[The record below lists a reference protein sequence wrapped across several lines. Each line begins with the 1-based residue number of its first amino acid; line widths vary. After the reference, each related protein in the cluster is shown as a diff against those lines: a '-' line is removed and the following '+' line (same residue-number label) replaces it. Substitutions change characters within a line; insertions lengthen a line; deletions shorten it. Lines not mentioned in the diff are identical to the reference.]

1 MQTGFDSSD
10 GRGER
15 RGFQVLAG
23 GAHSHATPLVRWFW
37 WLLCAGLLA
46 FLVLVVL
53 PQLLHAGGPRYI
65 AGSTYF
71 DPGTKGVPLT
81 WAQGA
86 VNYYTDQGDLSPL
99 LPQAGANDFVADA
112 FSRWTSISTAAV
124 SSTLA
129 GQLSEDVSGANVIA
143 NPDGT
148 ITMPSDIL
156 PDALTKPLAIV
167 YDADGQVTD
176 ALLGLGAGGA
186 DYCFTNAVF
195 GGPDNLSTDAHI
207 VHALIIMNGNCAQ
220 TPAQLP
226 DVKYRLVRVLGRVL
240 GLDWSQANLN
250 VITRK
255 PVPTADDYNGFTIMH
270 ALDPDTC
277 VPISVC
283 YPNADLPKM
292 DDRAALSRL
301 YPVTT
306 ENQDRFPGKQ
316 LFFEN
321 TIRIHGA
328 AHFVDDSGSPA
339 QGMQGVNVV
348 ARWIDPG
355 TGKASRSSVAT
366 SVSGFLFRGN
376 AGNPVNGFTDSTGQN
391 YDRFGSDDAS
401 LEGWFDLAGL
411 EIPNGAG
418 SAQYQLSIE
427 VLDPLWSQAVGPYG
441 PWQVQPSGA
450 AQAITVTVS
459 KGGDVQQ
466 DILMQGSA
474 IQTQDTYGSEDY
486 SNPAPLPASGD
497 WMGSLSGY
505 GNTDY
510 FSFSGQNN
518 RTLSVEVT
526 AMDETSAASQSKSL
540 PVIGIWALPDPPG
553 TLPPAATPMAFNTLN
568 FGMTRLDAVLFGAG
582 DFRIGVADYRGDGRP
597 DYSYHMRLFYGDT
610 VTPARANVGGGT
622 PLTVNGFGFRPGN
635 TAAVGTT
642 SAAMLSVSPN
652 QVMMT
657 APAMADG
664 LQAITLSD
672 PDTGSAS
679 TMTDVLTYGAGPNDT
694 ISLIAGSNPA
704 TPVGA
709 VAANPI
715 RVAAY
720 AADGVT
726 PVAGASIFFSV
737 TPHAAFS
744 ACGNAASCTLLT
756 DESGQVSTR
765 VTVLSAGTMTITAAL
780 APASYNPPKTVQT
793 GLQGTSSAL
802 DIALTSPY
810 VWIAQGASLDVPL
823 TARLL
828 SFGSPV
834 AGRTVNYQVVKG
846 SGTLTF
852 TTTTTNASGDSN
864 NAVHL
869 SNMSADVWVSACV
882 EPGDNPCQTFYLT
895 SVLTSALQLQ
905 PVDGS
910 VQVISADQNFHLV
923 TVRVTDSSTPSNP
936 VRGAGVVFEQMVYRL
951 EGGCPVVQGPGD
963 TIIIRHPTPVIV
975 SSSQTTVQSDT
986 DGLAS
991 VTPSTGGVQ
1000 GTAEIAGTATAGAS
1014 ALTFALESLSP
1025 MGDPGDGS
1033 GPPTGGNPG
1042 KGHAPKPWRGTQ

>member
-1 MQTGFDSSD
+1 M
-10 GRGER
+10 
-15 RGFQVLAG
+15 LAG
-23 GAHSHATPLVRWFW
+23 GAQSPSTPLVRLFW
-37 WLLCAGLLA
+37 WVLCAALLA

-53 PQLLHAGGPRYI
+53 PQLAHAGGPRYI
-65 AGSTYF
+65 AGSSYF
-71 DPGTKGVPLT
+71 DPGTKGMPLT

-99 LPQAGANDFVADA
+99 LPQAGANQLVADA

-124 SSTLA
+124 SSALS
-129 GQLSEDVSGANVIA
+129 GQLDEDVNGSNVFANA
-143 NPDGT
+143 DGT

-156 PDALTKPLAIV
+156 PAALTKPLAVV
-167 YDADGQVTD
+167 YDADGAVTD

-186 DYCFTNAVF
+186 DYCFTNGVF

-207 VHALIIMNGNCAQ
+207 VHALVIINGNCAQ
-220 TPAQLP
+220 TAAELP

-250 VITRK
+250 VITRQ
-255 PVPTADDYNGFTIMH
+255 PPPTADDYNGFSVMH
-270 ALDPDTC
+270 AQDPGTC
-277 VPISVC
+277 VPISAC
-283 YPNADLPKM
+283 YPDADVPKM

-301 YPVTT
+301 YPVTS
-306 ENQDRFPGKQ
+306 ENLDNFPGKQ
-316 LFFEN
+316 LFSEN
-321 TIRIHGA
+321 TIRIHGSV
-328 AHFVDDSGSPA
+328 HFVDAGGLAA
-339 QGMQGVNVV
+339 QGMQGVNVA

-355 TGKASRSSVAT
+355 SGKASRSSVAT
-366 SVSGFLFRGN
+366 SVSGFLFRGY
-376 AGNPVNGFTDSTGQN
+376 AGNPVNGFTDATGQN
-391 YDRFGSDDAS
+391 YDRFGSDDAA

-411 EIPNGAG
+411 EIPNGAE

-427 VLDPLWSQAVGPYG
+427 ALDPLWSQAVGPYG

-450 AQAITVTVS
+450 AQPITVTVS

-474 IQTQDTYGSEDY
+474 VQTQDSYGSQDY
-486 SNPAPLPASGD
+486 SNPAPVPSSGD

-505 GNTDY
+505 GDTDY
-510 FSFSGQNN
+510 FRFSAQDK

-526 AMDETSAASQSKSL
+526 AMDEGGAASQSKAL
-540 PVIGIWALPDPPG
+540 PVVGIWALPDPPG

-568 FGMTRLDAVLFGAG
+568 FGMTRLDAALFGAG

-597 DYSYHMRLFYGDT
+597 DFHYHMRLFYGDT
-610 VTPARANVGGGT
+610 VTPSRASVSGGT
-622 PLTVNGFGFRPGN
+622 ALTVKGFGFQPGT
-635 TAAVGTT
+635 TAAVGAST
-642 SAAMLSVSPN
+642 AAVLAVAPDEVILS
-652 QVMMT
+652 

-664 LQAITLSD
+664 LQAINLSD

-679 TMTDVLTYGAGPNDT
+679 SMTDVVTYGAGPNDC

-720 AADGVT
+720 EADGVT
-726 PVAGASIFFSV
+726 PVAGASILFSV
-737 TPHAAFS
+737 APAAGLG
-744 ACGNAASCTLLT
+744 ACAGASSCTLLT

-780 APASYNPPKTVQT
+780 APASYDPAKSVQT

-823 TARLL
+823 TARVL

-834 AGRTVNYQVVKG
+834 QGRTVNYQVVKG
-846 SGTLTF
+846 AGTLTY

-864 NAVHL
+864 NTLHL
-869 SNMSADVWVSACV
+869 SNMSGDVWVSTCV
-882 EPGDNPCQTFYLT
+882 EPGDTPCQTFYVT
-895 SVLTSALQLQ
+895 SVATSALRLQ
-905 PVDGS
+905 PVAGS
-910 VQVISADQNFHLV
+910 NQVISAEQNFQLV
-923 TVRVTDSSTPSNP
+923 TVRVTDSSIPPNP
-936 VRGAGVVFEQMVYRL
+936 VRGAGVLFEQMVYRM
-951 EGGCPVVQGPGD
+951 EGVYALPGGDGD
-963 TIIIRHPTPVIV
+963 TIIIRNPTPVIV
-975 SSSQTTVQSDT
+975 SSSQTTVQSDV

-991 VTPSTGGVQ
+991 ITPSTGGVPGAAEIQ
-1000 GTAEIAGTATAGAS
+1000 GTASAGNS
-1014 ALTFALESLSP
+1014 SLSFNLESLAA
-1025 MGDPGDGS
+1025 MGEQGDETTRRGAREHKPPG
-1033 GPPTGGNPG
+1033 
-1042 KGHAPKPWRGTQ
+1042 PWRGVQ